1 MSGLAQAA
9 AHGDDGDRLIPSSIF
24 QPQPTLAPS
33 AISRLTA
40 LLPSL
45 TLSTAPSADGVSAV
59 DGKKAGIHAFTVL
72 ARILA
77 DPRFSP
83 ATLGLPI
90 PQGQSHIDRVQAHAG
105 QALIDIVNEW
115 AAELEGDSVS
125 ATVIEKKIEELS
137 WFAALVYGVGGWA
150 GRERSQNKEFNADFF
165 LYVFMFLS
173 RGAGVA
179 DLCVHPMAEC
189 TW

>member
-1 MSGLAQAA
+1 MAGLAQAA

-45 TLSTAPSADGVSAV
+45 TLSTTPSANGLSAV

-83 ATLGLPI
+83 AALGLPI

-105 QALIDIVNEW
+105 QALIDIVDEW

-125 ATVIEKKIEELS
+125 AAVIEKKIEELA
-137 WFAALVYGVGGWA
+137 WFTAGVYGVGGWA
-150 GRERSQNKEFNADFF
+150 GRERSQTKDFNADFF
-165 LYVFMFLS
+165 TYVFIRPEVLTF
-173 RGAGVA
+173 A
-179 DLCVHPMAEC
+179 
-189 TW
+189 